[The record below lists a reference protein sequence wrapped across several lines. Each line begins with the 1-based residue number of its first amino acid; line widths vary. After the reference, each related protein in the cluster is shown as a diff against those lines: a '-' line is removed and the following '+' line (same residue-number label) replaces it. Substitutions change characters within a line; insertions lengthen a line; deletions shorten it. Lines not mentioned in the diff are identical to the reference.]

1 MVMVGNPFQCQ
12 DRTTCQQSSE
22 GQRLHYELFH
32 AALVFGLKNNTDQI
46 LTHRKY
52 LG

>member
-12 DRTTCQQSSE
+12 DRTTCQQSFE
-22 GQRLHYELFH
+22 VQRLHYELFD
-32 AALVFGLKNNTDQI
+32 AALVFDFKNNTDQI
-46 LTHRKY
+46 FTYRKH